1 MGDSEALHAASCFA
15 NESMFSTI
23 NQKACSC
30 CRNPPESE
38 RRDRDAPNGE
48 SGPHFSA
55 PSITDPLG

>member
-1 MGDSEALHAASCFA
+1 MGDSEALDVASCFA

-30 CRNPPESE
+30 YCNPLKAS
-38 RRDRDAPNGE
+38 RDRGAPNGE